1 MVFLGA
7 RANHAIYES
16 TTRSRTSECGSSEP
30 KVVEKMKNKR
40 PHLVRWLVLGSGLSL
55 ISFLSGCRGC
65 GDHQN
70 PKKVT
75 LRQEWFPNS
84 NYSGALF
91 ASRVFAPEHGIQL
104 QVDAGSDQIDP
115 VKLVISG
122 QDTFG
127 DASADKVLVA
137 DQQGADLVIIG
148 AVSYVSPTVFITK
161 RDSHIRTPKEF
172 EGKRVGVLT
181 GTNTEYV
188 YRTLLVKTGVDKSKI
203 KELEIPFDLTSFIT
217 TDQYDVRPAFIYD
230 EPVSLDLKGIK
241 YNLIEPRNFGV
252 SFIGTVYFTRRSTIE
267 DHPALVQSFVSAVA
281 EGWTASLRHKSDAIH
296 YLKEYD
302 KDTDEK
308 RELLSL
314 QKGESYF
321 TGKNGKILWADI
333 EDWQEMVKELQ
344 DLAILQK
351 DFNVSHFINN
361 EFLIHEYAENPGATN
376 DLQN

>member
-1 MVFLGA
+1 
-7 RANHAIYES
+7 
-16 TTRSRTSECGSSEP
+16 
-30 KVVEKMKNKR
+30 
-40 PHLVRWLVLGSGLSL
+40 LVLALGLSL
-55 ISFLSGCRGC
+55 ISSFTGCHGRGD
-65 GDHQN
+65 G
-70 PKKVT
+70 PSPPKVT
-75 LRQEWFPNS
+75 LRQEWFPNA

-91 ASRVFAPEHGIQL
+91 ASRIFAPEHGIQL

-115 VKLVISG
+115 VKLVITG

-188 YRTLLVKTGVDKSKI
+188 YRTLLAKSGVDKSKI

-230 EPVSLDLKGIK
+230 EPVSLDLKEIK

-252 SFIGTVYFTRRSTIE
+252 SFIGTVYFTKRSTIE
-267 DHPALVQSFVSAVA
+267 DHPALVQSFVSSVA
-281 EGWTASLRHKSDAIH
+281 EGWRASLRHKSDAIH

-302 KDTDEK
+302 KDTDEN

-321 TGKNGKILWADI
+321 SGKNGKILWADLD
-333 EDWQEMVKELQ
+333 DWQEMVKELQ
-344 DLAILQK
+344 DLAILRR
-351 DFNVSHFINN
+351 DFNVSHFIDN
-361 EFLIHEYAENPGATN
+361 EFLIREYAANPGGTN